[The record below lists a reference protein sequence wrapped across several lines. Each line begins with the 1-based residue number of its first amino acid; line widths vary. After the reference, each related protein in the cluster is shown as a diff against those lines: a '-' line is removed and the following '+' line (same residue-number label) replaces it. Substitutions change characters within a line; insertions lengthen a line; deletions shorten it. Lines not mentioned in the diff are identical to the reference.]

1 MIKYF
6 SLGYNKLSMFE
17 NALLFFVGFFF
28 IWVGSGL
35 IVSSADRIAK
45 SLKLSSFALSFFIL
59 GLLTSIPEFSLGV
72 SSLVTDEPE
81 IIVGTLLGG
90 IVVMF
95 LLVIPLLAIMGNG
108 IKLSS
113 DFDKTRMT
121 ISLMLVT
128 LPSLFVLDQ
137 KISFFEGIFMV
148 IAYITVL
155 IYIQSKKGVLSEKS
169 VEALAQRTYSFLD
182 IGKVILGVVIVFL
195 ASALVVD
202 KTEYFANIY
211 SISPFLIGLVLLSI
225 GTNLPEL
232 SLSVRSVVQG
242 KKDVAFGD
250 YIGSASA
257 NTLLLGLFATAQRGN
272 IVTVERFYLIYLF
285 TLIAVVFF
293 YFFARSE
300 KKISRTE
307 GFILLTFYILF
318 ILFEVIL

>member
-1 MIKYF
+1 
-6 SLGYNKLSMFE
+6 MFE

-232 SLSVRSVVQG
+232 SLSVRSVIQG

-307 GFILLTFYILF
+307 GFILLTFYVLF